1 MLLCMLAASP
11 ALRLAPPVM
20 QLRQADSAS
29 VGTAGFAAGRGV
41 PMMAVEQVKFTGNAV
56 AVDGVVTAM
65 SGNAMEDMWE
75 KSRGRPLRRSLAL
88 WLFSMKATWKII
100 RAHKSEAKQIK
111 VAAWVRDELL
121 RLGPTMIK
129 LGQVASA
136 RTDLLSQPYIDA
148 LVALQD
154 SVPTISAER
163 VAVIVNDELGA
174 SMESVFDTF
183 EMQPLA
189 GASLGQVHRAVYQ
202 GQQVAVK
209 VQRRNLAELFDTDFT
224 NIRLM
229 ARIGNFFESKL
240 QKKAGVT
247 SRDWL
252 EYTNDAA
259 RLLYLEID
267 YDNEAKNSQRFA
279 SSLPAELDIIVPR
292 IYANATTA
300 RLLTMEYIDS
310 VKLTDE
316 KALAKLGLD
325 RKKLAKQVVD
335 IFLTQLLRS
344 GVLHCDPHPGNMCVD
359 AKGRLV
365 FYDFGMV
372 DTLSDD
378 TQRGLRNT
386 AFALFGGSA
395 DPSVEE
401 LRVASRQL
409 VEGVQQMGFVDKA
422 ADTMALQKV
431 GAFAV
436 KNFKDQAAGRTTEDV
451 TEKVG
456 GELQGMVD
464 DGVIQFPSI
473 FTFVGR
479 AFASVDG
486 IGRELDPKYDFRAM
500 TEPYVGE
507 IISERYQKDAAA
519 QREAFFGGFQAALG
533 TPARVTYLEE
543 TMRAIEAGELTLSSR
558 SLGQE
563 RGQKALE
570 KRVAGLSSLLVASTL
585 LNLAIPMVVGP
596 LRKLTFVAAAFFG
609 TKALPALL

>member
-29 VGTAGFAAGRGV
+29 VAGFAAGRGV

>member
-1 MLLCMLAASP
+1 M
-11 ALRLAPPVM
+11 
-20 QLRQADSAS
+20 S
-29 VGTAGFAAGRGV
+29 VW
-41 PMMAVEQVKFTGNAV
+41 Q
-56 AVDGVVTAM
+56 
-65 SGNAMEDMWE
+65 
-75 KSRGRPLRRSLAL
+75 
-88 WLFSMKATWKII
+88 
-100 RAHKSEAKQIK
+100 
-111 VAAWVRDELL
+111 
-121 RLGPTMIK
+121 
-129 LGQVASA
+129 
-136 RTDLLSQPYIDA
+136 
-148 LVALQD
+148 
-154 SVPTISAER
+154 VPTISAER
-163 VAVIVNDELGA
+163 VATIVDEELGA
-174 SMESVFDTF
+174 SMASVFDTF

-229 ARIGNFFESKL
+229 ARIGNFFESKM

-267 YDNEAKNSQRFA
+267 YDNEAKNSQLFA
-279 SSLPAELDIIVPR
+279 SSLPTELDIIVPR

-372 DTLSDD
+372 DTLSDN

-401 LRVASRQL
+401 LRVA
-409 VEGVQQMGFVDKA
+409 
-422 ADTMALQKV
+422 
-431 GAFAV
+431 
-436 KNFKDQAAGRTTEDV
+436 
-451 TEKVG
+451 
-456 GELQGMVD
+456 
-464 DGVIQFPSI
+464 
-473 FTFVGR
+473 
-479 AFASVDG
+479 
-486 IGRELDPKYDFRAM
+486 
-500 TEPYVGE
+500 
-507 IISERYQKDAAA
+507 
-519 QREAFFGGFQAALG
+519 
-533 TPARVTYLEE
+533 
-543 TMRAIEAGELTLSSR
+543 
-558 SLGQE
+558 
-563 RGQKALE
+563 
-570 KRVAGLSSLLVASTL
+570 
-585 LNLAIPMVVGP
+585 
-596 LRKLTFVAAAFFG
+596 
-609 TKALPALL
+609 

>member
-1 MLLCMLAASP
+1 MTLP
-11 ALRLAPPVM
+11 
-20 QLRQADSAS
+20 
-29 VGTAGFAAGRGV
+29 
-41 PMMAVEQVKFTGNAV
+41 
-56 AVDGVVTAM
+56 
-65 SGNAMEDMWE
+65 
-75 KSRGRPLRRSLAL
+75 
-88 WLFSMKATWKII
+88 
-100 RAHKSEAKQIK
+100 
-111 VAAWVRDELL
+111 
-121 RLGPTMIK
+121 
-129 LGQVASA
+129 
-136 RTDLLSQPYIDA
+136 
-148 LVALQD
+148 
-154 SVPTISAER
+154 
-163 VAVIVNDELGA
+163 
-174 SMESVFDTF
+174 
-183 EMQPLA
+183 
-189 GASLGQVHRAVYQ
+189 
-202 GQQVAVK
+202 
-209 VQRRNLAELFDTDFT
+209 
-224 NIRLM
+224 
-229 ARIGNFFESKL
+229 GNFFESKL
-240 QKKAGVT
+240 QKKAAGVS

-267 YDNEAKNSQRFA
+267 YDNEAKNSQLFA
-279 SSLPAELDIIVPR
+279 SSLPADVDVVVPR
-292 IYANATTA
+292 VYANATTK
-300 RLLTMEYIDS
+300 RLLTMEYVDS
-310 VKLTDE
+310 AKLTDE
-316 KALAKLGLD
+316 KRLAKLGLD
-325 RKKLAKQVVD
+325 RKKLSKQVVD

-378 TQRGLRNT
+378 TQRGLRNA

-395 DPSVEE
+395 NPSVKE
-401 LRVASRQL
+401 LRTASRQL

-436 KNFKDQAAGRTTEDV
+436 KNFKDQAAGRDTEDV

-486 IGRELDPKYDFRAM
+486 IGRELDPNYDFRAM

-507 IISERYQKDAAA
+507 IISERYQKEAAA
-519 QREAFFGGFQAALG
+519 QREAFLGGFQAALE
-533 TPARVTYLEE
+533 TPNRVTYLEE

-558 SLGQE
+558 SLAQE

-570 KRVAGLSSLLVASTL
+570 KRVAGLTSLLVASTL
-585 LNLAIPMVVGP
+585 LNIAMPMVVGP